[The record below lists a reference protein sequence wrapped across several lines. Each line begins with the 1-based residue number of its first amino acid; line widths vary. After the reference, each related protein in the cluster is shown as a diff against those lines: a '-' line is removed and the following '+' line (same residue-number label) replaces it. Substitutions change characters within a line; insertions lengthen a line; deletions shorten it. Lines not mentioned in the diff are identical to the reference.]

1 MDIITRAEAGLP
13 APPSSLTQHT
23 GSWPGITWHHT
34 GGTYTTWRN
43 IYNWQVINRPA
54 DARLPYIG
62 YSYGIAN
69 GRVTELRGWNLRPA
83 GDHDND
89 RLQVC
94 FMGTWDSKLPPA
106 ADLAAAREF
115 LAWAE
120 AKNGKPLPGVSHRD
134 VWPSGHQ
141 YDTDCPGDALHAW
154 LKTMGDV
161 MADSPQLT
169 TTNWRLY
176 GLLQLQE
183 TVDNHVNNKAEPLPL
198 AQAVK
203 RIDAQSA
210 ANGGALS
217 ALAERLTALEQRPP
231 VVPAPVDPA
240 VVKAALL
247 DPEVLAA
254 VAKAVADEDH
264 ARSAG

>member
-1 MDIITRAEAGLP
+1 MDIISRSAANLP

-43 IYNWQVINRPA
+43 IYDWQVVNRPA
-54 DARLPYIG
+54 DKRLPYVG

-94 FMGTWDSKLPPA
+94 FMGTWDSRLPPA
-106 ADLAAAREF
+106 EDLAAAVEF
-115 LAWAE
+115 LRWAE
-120 AKNGKPLPGVSHRD
+120 ARNGRPLPGVAHRD

-141 YDTDCPGDALHAW
+141 YDTDCPGDALYAW
-154 LKTMGDV
+154 VTKTLPTIGEDMTPEEHNDLV
-161 MADSPQLT
+161 ALAS
-169 TTNWRLY
+169 RLY
-176 GLLQLQE
+176 ALLLLDPTKANSRVVPAGQLSDVPLIATIKQLV
-183 TVDNHVNNKAEPLPL
+183 VDVAEL
-198 AQAVK
+198 K
-203 RIDAQSA
+203 
-210 ANGGALS
+210 G
-217 ALAERLTALEQRPP
+217 RPP

-240 VVKAALL
+240 AVKAALL
-247 DPEVLAA
+247 DPEFLAA
-254 VAKAVADEDH
+254 VAKAVNDEDH